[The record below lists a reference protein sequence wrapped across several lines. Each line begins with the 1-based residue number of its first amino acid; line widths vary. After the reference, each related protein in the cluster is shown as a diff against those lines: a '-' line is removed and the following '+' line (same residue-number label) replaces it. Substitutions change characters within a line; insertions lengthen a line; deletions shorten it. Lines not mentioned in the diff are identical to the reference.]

1 MPAPTYRLD
10 PKLKEHAT
18 EHQKLC
24 IDAVN
29 QHGSMRRAARVL
41 KLNYS
46 SVNQAVTAAKTKAAL
61 HGYSPAHDMTH
72 DVPSPFVVKGTSTL
86 YDEGGKPVL
95 QWVKTQLDRD
105 KVEQAIREFVE
116 WLVKDAKGLAP
127 AIKPPAATDAELLA
141 VYPMGDPH
149 FGMYSWS
156 EETGEDFDTDIAE
169 SLTCAAIDRLVS
181 SAPAAKT
188 ALILELGDFFH
199 SDNNEN
205 RTLNSGNALDT
216 DTRWARVMQIGL
228 RAMIHCIK
236 RACEKHEHV
245 TVRVVRGN
253 HDPHSS
259 FALALALDAYFHGH
273 ERVHIDLSPA
283 VHWFYR
289 FGKVLIGVT
298 HGDTSKMRDLPGI
311 MAHDRAE
318 DWGQTK
324 FRYWYQGHVH
334 HSSVEEYP
342 GVMAESFRTLA
353 AKDAWHAGQGYRAGR
368 DMRCIVHHRNY
379 GEVERHRCDIAMI
392 EKKRARA

>member
-1 MPAPTYRLD
+1 VPAPKYRVD
-10 PKLKEHAT
+10 PKLKDFAT
-18 EHQKLC
+18 ESQKRC

-29 QHGSMRRAARVL
+29 EHRSYRRAAQALGV
-41 KLNYS
+41 NYS
-46 SVNQAVTAAKTKAAL
+46 SVQQAIAATERKAAMS
-61 HGYSPAHDMTH
+61 GYAPSHDMTH

-86 YDEGGKPVL
+86 YDDGGNLRL
-95 QWVKTQLDRD
+95 QWVKTQLD
-105 KVEQAIREFVE
+105 KGKAEEAIRDFIE
-116 WLVKDAKGLAP
+116 WLVKDARGLAP
-127 AIKPPAATDAELLA
+127 AIQPPKDSNGDLLA
-141 VYPMGDPH
+141 IYPMGDPH
-149 FGMYSWS
+149 FGMYSWA

-181 SAPAAKT
+181 SAPPAKR

-245 TVRVVRGN
+245 TVRIVKGN

-273 ERVHIDLSPA
+273 DRVHIDLSPA
-283 VHWFYR
+283 AFWFYR

-298 HGDTSKMRDLPGI
+298 HGDTCKMRDLPGI

-334 HSSVEEYP
+334 HESVEEFP
-342 GVMAESFRTLA
+342 GVLAESFRTLA

-368 DMRCIVHHRNY
+368 DMRLIVHHREF
-379 GEVERHRCDIAMI
+379 GEIERHRCDIAMI
-392 EKKRARA
+392 EKKRVSA

>member
-1 MPAPTYRLD
+1 MQCRY
-10 PKLKEHAT
+10 
-18 EHQKLC
+18 

-29 QHGSMRRAARVL
+29 AKGSYRSASAILNVHHSVIQRGVKSAR
-41 KLNYS
+41 K
-46 SVNQAVTAAKTKAAL
+46 KAAL
-61 HGYSPAHDMTH
+61 AGYAPEHDMTH
-72 DVPSPFVVKGTSTL
+72 PVPSPFVVKGTSTL
-86 YDEGGKPVL
+86 YDEDGNLRL
-95 QWVKTQLDRD
+95 QWVKTQLDRS
-105 KVEQAIREFVE
+105 KAEEAIREFIE
-116 WLVKDAKGLAP
+116 WLAKDAKGLAP
-127 AIKPPAATDAELLA
+127 AIKPPESTDADLLA

-149 FGMYSWS
+149 FGMYSWA

-181 SAPAAKT
+181 SAPPAKT

-273 ERVHIDLSPA
+273 DRVHIDLSPA
-283 VHWFYR
+283 TFWFYR
-289 FGKVLIGVT
+289 FGLVLIGVT

-334 HSSVEEYP
+334 HSSVEEFP
-342 GVMAESFRTLA
+342 GVLAESFRTLA

-368 DMRCIVHHRNY
+368 DMRAIIHHRQY

-392 EKKRARA
+392 EKKRAKQ